1 MKSLDINKIE
11 LQGMSLIEAS
21 AGTGKT
27 FTITSLYLLLLME
40 KNLSVKEILV
50 VTYTVAA
57 TSELKSRIRNR
68 LIECLSVLKS
78 EKLMRLLAE
87 SLKNSEAK
95 KKRYITWKHPYETL
109 MRLQYILFMDFAS
122 RLSMNRLLTVM
133 FSLMQN

>member
-78 EKLMRLLAE
+78 EKEFDSAD
-87 SLKNSEAK
+87 EAIGIIIEK
-95 KKRYITWKHPYETL
+95 LRGK
-109 MRLQYILFMDFAS
+109 
-122 RLSMNRLLTVM
+122 
-133 FSLMQN
+133 